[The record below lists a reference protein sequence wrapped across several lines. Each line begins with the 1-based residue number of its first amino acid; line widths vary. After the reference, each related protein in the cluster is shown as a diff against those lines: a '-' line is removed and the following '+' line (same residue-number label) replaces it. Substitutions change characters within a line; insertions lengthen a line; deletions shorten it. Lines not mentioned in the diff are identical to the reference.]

1 MPKTSRPTTFQHPIF
16 GTVNHNV
23 SGVFKCDSEACGKAN
38 PHSKYVRRRITDLNT
53 DTLLTILVE
62 EIELYDDIREVYNI
76 CLKIQEEIAKDD
88 AMWQEIL
95 AIIAAPDFIE
105 RSPSPDC
112 DADPVPN
119 SKKRRIF

>member
-1 MPKTSRPTTFQHPIF
+1 MPKTSRPTTFQNPLF
-16 GTVNHNV
+16 GTINNNL
-23 SGVFKCDSEACGKAN
+23 SEIFKRHSKVYEKAN
-38 PHSKYVRRRITDLNT
+38 PHSKYVFRHITELNT
-53 DTLLTILVE
+53 YNLLTILDE

-95 AIIAAPDFIE
+95 AIIAASNFIE

-112 DADPVPN
+112 DADSFPN
-119 SKKRRIF
+119 SKRMRIV